1 MFQSNCMPPAER
13 AIHRRSGAFRQLP
26 DTKMLSAKR
35 LWEVVKQAGVNWSL
49 DEASSLGAALAFYC
63 AFSLA
68 PLLVIVVTIVGHI
81 VGAQRA
87 YGYVASELT
96 ALLGSGSAQLLLSA
110 MRSSQTQQGTIATIV
125 SIVSLVVGAT
135 SVFTVLEVALE
146 QMWGIETR
154 TSRGWW
160 GFVRT
165 RLMSLG
171 VILSDRVL
179 AAGIAV
185 DHYGSERA
193 ACVYRPPIHRL
204 SRPNRDVQHTAVNR
218 HEYRFGGVDLSV
230 HADTKDGVGADIGG
244 SPGDGVALSC
254 RALGDRPV
262 SWKGSTAFCIR
273 RGGIL
278 RRASTVALLLRAD
291 IPLWGRVHCLFR

>member
-1 MFQSNCMPPAER
+1 MF
-13 AIHRRSGAFRQLP
+13 
-26 DTKMLSAKR
+26 SAKR
-35 LWEVVKQAGVNWSL
+35 LWQVMKQAGVNWSL

-81 VGAQRA
+81 VGTQRA

-154 TSRGWW
+154 ISRGWW

-171 VILSDRVL
+171 VILAIGFLLLVSLSITTAVSALRAFIAHQYTGFL
-179 AAGIAV
+179 ALTEVINILLSIGMSTALVALIYQYMPIRRMAWTRRELTAVPSIA
-185 DHYGSERA
+185 A
-193 ACVYRPPIHRL
+193 TQA
-204 SRPNRDVQHTAVNR
+204 SRPDPNRKRVPPSSLLD
-218 HEYRFGGVDLSV
+218 
-230 HADTKDGVGADIGG
+230 
-244 SPGDGVALSC
+244 SP
-254 RALGDRPV
+254 P
-262 SWKGSTAFCIR
+262 
-273 RGGIL
+273 
-278 RRASTVALLLRAD
+278 
-291 IPLWGRVHCLFR
+291 